1 MNYSLEV
8 YPVCYVENRLEW
20 KQVMG
25 SLATIETQ
33 AKGDVPPE
41 WGSEGGEMW
50 PESGCRLQNSAR
62 CVLAD
67 LLDIGQERH

>member
-1 MNYSLEV
+1 
-8 YPVCYVENRLEW
+8 
-20 KQVMG
+20 MG
-25 SLATIETQ
+25 SLATMETQ

-50 PESGCRLQNSAR
+50 PECRCLLQNSAR

-67 LLDIGQERH
+67 LLDIGQERR

>member
-50 PESGCRLQNSAR
+50 PEWMSSAEQ
-62 CVLAD
+62 CKMCAC
-67 LLDIGQERH
+67 